1 MTDSTMPIAEPWGE
15 KDGKRIFLL
24 GAEEVDEDELQARC
38 AKAHAKEDREREL
51 DRELNSVLP
60 LAGYALHAA
69 ATKDLHERRIFSPS
83 SDDYLAACERVA
95 P

>member
-24 GAEEVDEDELQARC
+24 GSEEVDEDELQARC
-38 AKAHAKEDREREL
+38 AKAHEKEDREREL

-60 LAGYALHAA
+60 LAGYAVHAA
-69 ATKDLHERRIFSPS
+69 AMKDLHERRIFQPS
-83 SDDYLAACERVA
+83 AEEYLTACERVA